1 MERLVYR
8 FSDGF
13 FRLLFKEEQGVEP
26 LLIAD
31 RSPGS
36 SPQRIFLVR
45 YIIGEGGGGESKR
58 PIFKDE
64 LTGYDYE
71 LKLVYPTQRV
81 KLEALQSSLE
91 LSMYSSSQAKLSR
104 AISENISTKEQR
116 PIKAVVS
123 ESLVARL
130 VALYGYAW

>member
-1 MERLVYR
+1 METLVFRL
-8 FSDGF
+8 SDSF
-13 FRLLFKEEQGVEP
+13 LRLLFTEEHGVEP

-31 RSPGS
+31 RGPDDY
-36 SPQRIFLVR
+36 PQRIFLVR

-71 LKLVYPTQRV
+71 LRLAYPTQRV
-81 KLEALQSSLE
+81 QLETLQSALE
-91 LSMYSSSQAKLSR
+91 LSMYGSSEAQLLR
-104 AISENISTKEQR
+104 ATVEDLSTKEQR
-116 PIKAVVS
+116 PIRAVVS
-123 ESLVARL
+123 ESLVAKL

>member
-1 MERLVYR
+1 MEPLDYCL
-8 FSDGF
+8 SDGF
-13 FRLLFKEEQGVEP
+13 HRLLFTEEQGVEP

-31 RSPGS
+31 FTPRN

-58 PIFKDE
+58 PVFKDE

-71 LKLVYPTQRV
+71 VKLTYPTQKVR
-81 KLEALQSSLE
+81 LDALQYTLE
-91 LSMYSSSQAKLSR
+91 LSMYGSSEAQLSKVT
-104 AISENISTKEQR
+104 AENIATKEQR

-123 ESLVARL
+123 ETLVAKL
-130 VALYGYAW
+130 VGLYDFGW

>member
-1 MERLVYR
+1 VETWVYR
-8 FSDGF
+8 LSDNF
-13 FRLLFKEEQGVEP
+13 LRLLFTEEHGVEP

-31 RSPGS
+31 RGPGNSPR
-36 SPQRIFLVR
+36 RIFLVR

-71 LKLVYPTQRV
+71 LNLTYPTQRV
-81 KLEALQSSLE
+81 KLEALQSTLE
-91 LSMYSSSQAKLSR
+91 LSMYGSSEAQLSR
-104 AISENISTKEQR
+104 ATAENFSTKEQR

-123 ESLVARL
+123 ESVVARL